1 MADTVTATPE
11 AAKFRERLA
20 RVEAAIALKEPD
32 RVPVAPFFAS
42 VVQRFYGSSYKNLY
56 YDYAKAGDAF
66 LQFYRD
72 YPLCDA
78 HYCSGFVS
86 GRSNE
91 LAGSTMIDW
100 PGRPGTVLS
109 DDSSHQVIEHEYM
122 LPEEYPELLGD
133 FTGFMIRKYI
143 PRVYSN
149 LKAFGD
155 LRFTP
160 TVVLSTG
167 LLKPLY
173 SPEMLKV
180 YETLLQIGRLDAEAT
195 AALLIARPGWRDV
208 VPG

>member
-1 MADTVTATPE
+1 MADKVTATPD
-11 AAKFRERLA
+11 ASKFKERLA
-20 RVEAAIALKEPD
+20 RVEAAISLKESD

-56 YDYAKAGDAF
+56 YDYGKAGEAF

-78 HYCSGFVS
+78 HYW
-86 GRSNE
+86 SNE

-109 DDSSHQVIEHEYM
+109 DDSPHQVVEHEYM

-149 LKAFGD
+149 LKAFGE
-155 LRFTP
+155 LRFTQP
-160 TVVLSTG
+160 S
-167 LLKPLY
+167 
-173 SPEMLKV
+173 S
-180 YETLLQIGRLDAEAT
+180 
-195 AALLIARPGWRDV
+195 
-208 VPG
+208 